1 MNFNSFLRYQI
12 ILIIICLIVSLA
24 YNVKLY
30 KMFLES
36 NEILTTCLNKQ
47 SQFKD
52 DNVSSEVVGDFINQT
67 IEKDL
72 K

>member
-52 DNVSSEVVGDFINQT
+52 DNVSREVVGDFIDQT
-67 IEKDL
+67 IEENL

>member
-1 MNFNSFLRYQI
+1 
-12 ILIIICLIVSLA
+12 
-24 YNVKLY
+24 
-30 KMFLES
+30 MFLES

-52 DNVSSEVVGDFINQT
+52 DNVSREVVGDFINQT

>member
-52 DNVSSEVVGDFINQT
+52 DNVSREVVGDFIDQT

>member
-1 MNFNSFLRYQI
+1 
-12 ILIIICLIVSLA
+12 
-24 YNVKLY
+24 
-30 KMFLES
+30 MFLES

-52 DNVSSEVVGDFINQT
+52 DNVSSEVVGDFINQA

>member
-52 DNVSSEVVGDFINQT
+52 DNVSGEVVGDFIDKT
-67 IEKDL
+67 IEENL

>member
-1 MNFNSFLRYQI
+1 MNFHSFLRYQI
-12 ILIIICLIVSLA
+12 ILIVICLIVSLA

-52 DNVSSEVVGDFINQT
+52 DNVSSKVVGDFIDKT

>member
-12 ILIIICLIVSLA
+12 ILIVICLIVSLA

-52 DNVSSEVVGDFINQT
+52 DNVSSKVVEDFINQT
-67 IEKDL
+67 IEENL

>member
-52 DNVSSEVVGDFINQT
+52 DNVSSKVVGDFIDKT

>member
-12 ILIIICLIVSLA
+12 ILIVICLIVSLA

-36 NEILTTCLNKQ
+36 NKILTTCLNKQ
-47 SQFKD
+47 EQFKD
-52 DNVSSEVVGDFINQT
+52 ENVSSKVVGDFIDKT